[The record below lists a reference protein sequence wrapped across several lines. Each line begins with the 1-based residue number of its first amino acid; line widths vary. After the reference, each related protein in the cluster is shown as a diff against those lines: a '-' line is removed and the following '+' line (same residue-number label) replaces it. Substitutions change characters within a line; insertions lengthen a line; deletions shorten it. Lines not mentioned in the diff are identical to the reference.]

1 MSQQEFN
8 DFWASLKTT
17 LLAIL
22 PLIFSSAVVSVVR
35 FFENHW
41 RAEPFKLSKLV
52 VGIFIDTVYGT
63 LIGGVALA
71 AGRHVL
77 IACAL
82 SGAVSHYGMRHLEQA
97 VLRLVLRKYGL
108 KDNEKDV

>member
-22 PLIFSSAVVSVVR
+22 PLIFSSALVSVVR

-41 RAEPFKLSKLV
+41 HAEPFKLSKLV

-108 KDNEKDV
+108 KEDEKND